1 MTKKKVPAAK
11 VLLSLSKM
19 TVAEKA
25 ALAQSVGAAFGANAT
40 TFPSPPV
47 NGGALIAAGTALIQA
62 DAAAKAARQ
71 ASLLATSKRDDA
83 ETAVDAVLGT
93 AGEFVQLT
101 SKGVA
106 SIISLAT
113 FALRGA
119 PVRAT
124 TAPPAPDPLAASSGT
139 KTGEAKL
146 AWGKSAGAKGF
157 IIEYTL
163 NPTDPTSWKHLMS
176 TATTKRKV
184 VVTGVPSGRIWFH
197 VAALGTQ
204 GQGAWSDPA
213 TCIVG

>member
-1 MTKKKVPAAK
+1 MAKKKKPAAK
-11 VLLSLSKM
+11 ILLSLSKM

-25 ALAQSVGAAFGANAT
+25 ALAQTVGAALGANTT

-47 NGGALIAAGTALIQA
+47 SGGALIAAGTLLTQA
-62 DAAAKAARQ
+62 DAGAKSARQ
-71 ASLLATSKRDDA
+71 LSLLATSKRDDA
-83 ETAVDAVLGT
+83 ETALDAALGT
-93 AGEFVQLT
+93 SGEFVQLM
-101 SKGVA
+101 SKGDA
-106 SIISLAT
+106 SIIALAT
-113 FALRGA
+113 FAVRGA

-124 TAPPAPDPLAASSGT
+124 AAPPAPDPLAASTGT

-146 AWGKSAGAKGF
+146 AWGKAAGAKGF
-157 IIEYTL
+157 IIESTV
-163 NPTDPTSWKHLMS
+163 NPTDPTSWKHVMS
-176 TATTKRKV
+176 TATTKRKA